1 MNRLSKELRLFPGEA
16 MDVGSS
22 ANMLKERQTY
32 WTEVLKIFEDK
43 ELRQRNNSIRQQRAL
58 QTDSFPSSSQK
69 GE

>member
-1 MNRLSKELRLFPGEA
+1 MNRLSKELHVFPAEA

-22 ANMLKERQTY
+22 ANMVKERQTY
-32 WTEVLKIFEDK
+32 WTGVLKTFEDK
-43 ELRQRNNSIRQQRAL
+43 ELRRRNNSIRQQHAL